1 MTYNATVQKSDLEVL
16 ALDARTGKVLAAPD
30 PKSIPTSN
38 NSIETVVVLNTAES
52 KVTASIGQV
61 YLINFDFA
69 DEGVEAKKEE
79 ESEQATVE
87 VEVEQ

>member
-1 MTYNATVQKSDLEVL
+1 MLFLEL
-16 ALDARTGKVLAAPD
+16 RTRLNVSLSA
-30 PKSIPTSN
+30 SM
-38 NSIETVVVLNTAES
+38 IETVVVLNTAES